1 MSAALPLPTLGQNAA
16 GFVSLALKTAASKL
30 TYRFATIISLVASG
44 FAYCVFLLVWMEVYR
59 VNPNPGPVS
68 EGTMKAYL
76 VSAFVAN
83 SILTLTLEM
92 RFMQRVRMGLVV
104 SDLLR
109 PLGFLPFQMAQ
120 GVGDALVNFVFVVPV
135 FVVGWWFLGP
145 AMLAPSVG
153 SAVLGV
159 VSLLFAFVV
168 SFGVSYL
175 VVQAAFVL
183 QSGYG
188 VLFARAAFHQVFSG
202 LAAPLVMF
210 PEALR
215 DVATALPFR
224 HIIETPVRFWLGL
237 VPSEEVPGLL
247 LSQVAWGVGLLVLAE
262 AIFRAVMRRHQ
273 VQGG

>member
-1 MSAALPLPTLGQNAA
+1 MNAVLPLPTFGQSAA

-30 TYRFATIISLVASG
+30 TYRFATIISLIASG

-59 VNPNPGPVS
+59 VNPNPGPIPL
-68 EGTMKAYL
+68 GTMKAYL
-76 VSAFVAN
+76 VSAFIVN
-83 SILTLTLEM
+83 SVLTLTLEM
-92 RFMQRVRMGLVV
+92 RFMQRVRMGLIV
-104 SDLLR
+104 SDLIR

-135 FVVGWWFLGP
+135 FAVGWWFLGP
-145 AMLAPSVG
+145 ALLAPSAG
-153 SAVLGV
+153 SAALGV
-159 VSLLFAFVV
+159 LSLLLAFVV
-168 SFGVSYL
+168 SFGISYL

-210 PEALR
+210 PEALGS
-215 DVATALPFR
+215 VALALPFR
-224 HIIETPVRFWLGL
+224 HVIETPVRLWLGL
-237 VPSEEVPGLL
+237 VPAKEIPVLL
-247 LSQVAWGVGLLVLAE
+247 LSQAAWGLGLLAVAD
-262 AIFRAVMRRHQ
+262 AIFRAVVRRHQ

>member
-1 MSAALPLPTLGQNAA
+1 MSGALPLPTLGQSAA
-16 GFVSLALKTAASKL
+16 GFATLALKTAASKL

-59 VNPNPGPVS
+59 VNPNPGPVT
-68 EGTMKAYL
+68 EGAMKAYL
-76 VSAFVAN
+76 VAAFVVN

-120 GVGDALVNFVFVVPV
+120 GVGDALVNLVFVLPI
-135 FVVGWWFLGP
+135 FAVGWAFLGP
-145 AMLAPSVG
+145 TMLAAGLG
-153 SAVLGV
+153 SALLGV
-159 VSLLFAFVV
+159 VSLVLAFVV

-215 DVATALPFR
+215 DVALALPFR
-224 HIIETPVRFWLGL
+224 HIIETPVRLWLGL
-237 VPSEEVPGLL
+237 VPAGEVPALL
-247 LSQVAWGVGLLVLAE
+247 LSQAAWGVGLLGLGE

>member
-1 MSAALPLPTLGQNAA
+1 MSAALPLPTFAQNAA
-16 GFVSLALKTAASKL
+16 GFVSLALKTAGSKL
-30 TYRFATIISLVASG
+30 VYRLATLISLTASG

-59 VNPNPGPVS
+59 VNPNPGPMS

-76 VSAFVAN
+76 VAAFVVNA
-83 SILTLTLEM
+83 ILTLTLEM

-120 GVGDALVNFVFVVPV
+120 GVGDALVNLLFVVPV
-135 FVVGWWFLGP
+135 FAVGWWFLGP
-145 AMLAPSVG
+145 TVLPPSLG

-159 VSLLFAFVV
+159 VSLVLGFIV

-175 VVQAAFVL
+175 VVQSAFVL
-183 QSGYG
+183 SSGYG

-215 DVATALPFR
+215 DVALALPFR
-224 HIIETPVRFWLGL
+224 HVIETPVRLWLGL
-237 VPSEEVPGLL
+237 VPAREVLPLL
-247 LSQVAWGVGLLVLAE
+247 VSQAAWGVGLLVLAE

>member
-1 MSAALPLPTLGQNAA
+1 MSAALPLPTFGQSAA
-16 GFVSLALKTAASKL
+16 GFTALALKTAASKL
-30 TYRFATIISLVASG
+30 TYRFATIISLIASG
-44 FAYCVFLLVWMEVYR
+44 FAYCVFLLVWIEVYR

-68 EGTMKAYL
+68 EATMKAYL
-76 VSAFVAN
+76 VSAFIVN
-83 SILTLTLEM
+83 SILTLALEF

-104 SDLLR
+104 GDLLR

-120 GVGDALVNFVFVVPV
+120 GVGDALVNGLFVVPI
-135 FVVGWWFLGP
+135 FAVGFWFLG
-145 AMLAPSVG
+145 AGMLAPTAG
-153 SAVLGV
+153 SALLGAA
-159 VSLLFAFVV
+159 SLLVAFVV
-168 SFGVSYL
+168 SFGMSYL

-183 QSGYG
+183 ESGYG

-215 DVATALPFR
+215 DVAVALPFR
-224 HIIETPVRFWLGL
+224 HIIETPVRLWLGL
-237 VPSEEVPGLL
+237 VPAGEIPGLF

>member
-1 MSAALPLPTLGQNAA
+1 MNGALPLPTFGQNAA
-16 GFVSLALKTAASKL
+16 GFVALALKTAGSKL
-30 TYRFATIISLVASG
+30 VYRFATLISLVASG

-68 EGTMKAYL
+68 EDAMKAYL
-76 VSAFVAN
+76 VAAFIVNAT
-83 SILTLTLEM
+83 LTLTLEM

-120 GVGDALVNFVFVVPV
+120 GLGDALVNLLFVVPV
-135 FVVGWWFLGP
+135 FAVGWWFLGSS
-145 AMLAPSVG
+145 MLPPNLG
-153 SAVLGV
+153 SALLGV
-159 VSLLFAFVV
+159 VGLVLGFIV

-210 PEALR
+210 PEELRSVAL
-215 DVATALPFR
+215 ALPFR
-224 HIIETPVRFWLGL
+224 HIIETPVRLWLGL
-237 VPSEEVPGLL
+237 VPAGEAATLL
-247 LSQVAWGVGLLVLAE
+247 LSQAAWGVGVLVLAE

>member
-1 MSAALPLPTLGQNAA
+1 MSDALPLPTFGQSAA
-16 GFVSLALKTAASKL
+16 GFVSLALKTAGSKL
-30 TYRFATIISLVASG
+30 VYRFATIISLIASG

-68 EGTMKAYL
+68 EDTMKAYL
-76 VSAFVAN
+76 VAAFVVNA
-83 SILTLTLEM
+83 ILTLTLEM

-120 GVGDALVNFVFVVPV
+120 GVGDALVNLLFVVPV
-135 FVVGWWFLGP
+135 FAVGFWFVGP
-145 AMLAPSVG
+145 AMLPPSPG
-153 SAVLGV
+153 SALLGIVSLVLG
-159 VSLLFAFVV
+159 FIV

-210 PEALR
+210 PEQLRNVAL
-215 DVATALPFR
+215 ALPFR
-224 HIIETPVRFWLGL
+224 HIIETPVRLWLGL
-237 VPSEEVPGLL
+237 VPAREIPMLL
-247 LSQVAWGVGLLVLAE
+247 VSQAAWGVGVLVLAE
-262 AIFRAVMRRHQ
+262 TIFRAVMRRHQ

>member
-1 MSAALPLPTLGQNAA
+1 VSAALPLPTLGQNVA

-76 VSAFVAN
+76 VAAFVAN

-135 FVVGWWFLGP
+135 FAVGWWFLGP
-145 AMLAPSVG
+145 AMLAPSIG
-153 SAVLGV
+153 SAVLGI

-224 HIIETPVRFWLGL
+224 HIIETPVRLWLGL
-237 VPSEEVPGLL
+237 VPAEDAPGLL

>member
-1 MSAALPLPTLGQNAA
+1 MSAALPMPTFGQNVA
-16 GFVSLALKTAASKL
+16 GFTSLALKTAASKL
-30 TYRFATIISLVASG
+30 TYRFATLISLIASG
-44 FAYCVFLLVWMEVYR
+44 LAYCVFLLVWMEVYR
-59 VNPNPGPVS
+59 VNPNPGPVPL
-68 EGTMKAYL
+68 GTMKAYL
-76 VSAFVAN
+76 VSAFIAN

-135 FVVGWWFLGP
+135 LAVGWWFLGP
-145 AMLAPSVG
+145 ALLAPTLG
-153 SAVLGV
+153 SALLGV
-159 VSLLFAFVV
+159 VSLVLAFVV

-215 DVATALPFR
+215 DVALALPFR

-237 VPSEEVPGLL
+237 VPADEAPGLFA
-247 LSQVAWGVGLLVLAE
+247 SQAAWGVGLLALGE